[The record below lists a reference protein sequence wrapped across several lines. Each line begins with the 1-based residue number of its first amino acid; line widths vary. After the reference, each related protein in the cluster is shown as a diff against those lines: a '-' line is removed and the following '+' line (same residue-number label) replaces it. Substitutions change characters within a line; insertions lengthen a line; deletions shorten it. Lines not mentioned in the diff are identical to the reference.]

1 MKIGIITTQYASNY
15 GALLQAYALQTYIRE
30 ELNYSVETIDYYPSH
45 YKDYWQIFSKNSNY
59 KAVLMNMILGM
70 HFGWVK
76 KKKIRFIKFKIFKE
90 QFIKCSKP
98 FYSKEELE
106 QEKCP
111 YDVCI
116 CGSDQIW
123 NVSRHRIPDPVWFLN
138 VNGTWKNVKKI
149 SYAPSIADKITDDKK
164 KYIKEYLRDFSA
176 ISVREDSD
184 VEELEKIISRDV
196 IHVCDPVFLVDKKK
210 WENILTCN
218 NIPQDYICCYF
229 LNPND
234 EAVLAVKKIRE
245 LTGLPVIHINVNDL
259 NKIQSCEDIRD
270 AGPLD
275 FIGYIKNA
283 KYVVTNSFH
292 CTAFSVLFNKD
303 FYVIKKK
310 TANARMSSLLRKVG
324 LEDRI
329 IGENEINKLDIGK
342 LCIDYSEPNRKL
354 EEFIKYSKGF
364 LQKALKTSYEKSSIN

>member
-15 GALLQAYALQTYIRE
+15 GALLQAYALQTYIRDE
-30 ELNYSVETIDYYPSH
+30 MNYSVETIDYHPKH
-45 YKDYWQIFSKNSNY
+45 YKNYWKIFSNNSSY
-59 KAVLMNMILGM
+59 KAILLNIILGV
-70 HFGWVK
+70 HFRWVK
-76 KKKIRFIKFKIFKE
+76 KKKRRFQECHLFKE
-90 QFIKCSKP
+90 RYIKCSKP

-123 NVSRHRIPDPVWFLN
+123 NVSRHSVPDSVWFLS
-138 VNGTWKNVKKI
+138 VKGTWENVKKI
-149 SYAPSIADKITDDKK
+149 SYAPSIADKISSDKEK
-164 KYIKEYLRDFSA
+164 ILKEYLCDFQA
-176 ISVREDSD
+176 ISVREDVD
-184 VEELEKIISRDV
+184 VEQLGKIINKEV
-196 IHVCDPVFLVDKKK
+196 VHVCDPIFLLDVKK
-210 WENILTCN
+210 WESILV
-218 NIPQDYICCYF
+218 PQNALSNYICCYF

-234 EAVLAVKKIRE
+234 EAVLAVKKIKN
-245 LTGLPVIHINVNDL
+245 LTGLPVIYVNVNDL
-259 NKIQSCEDIRD
+259 NKIPSCKDVRD

-283 KYVVTNSFH
+283 RYVVTNSFH

-329 IGENEINKLDIGK
+329 IGKDEIIKLNSK
-342 LCIDYSEPNRKL
+342 MLCIDYSEPNQKL
-354 EEFIKYSKGF
+354 EAFIDKSKDY
-364 LQKALKTSYEKSSIN
+364 LQKALEN